1 MKKLGLALLLFVLG
15 LAPAQAQPINQYI
28 AAGAFPFQALGYC
41 QLTSLVT
48 AKAIT
53 TCSTQT
59 ATGTVSG
66 VPSGANIIEI
76 CVETQAIRYLDLNRV
91 PTSSVGMPA
100 ASGACYQYSSSTIGQ
115 LSFIEQTASAT
126 VDIYFFNGGRQ

>member
-1 MKKLGLALLLFVLG
+1 MCKLGLALLLTLLG
-15 LAPAQAQPINQYI
+15 LAPVQAQPIDRYI

-41 QLTSLVT
+41 QLTSLAT

-59 ATGTVSG
+59 VSATVSG
-66 VPSGANIIEI
+66 VPPGANIVEI
-76 CVETQAIRYLDLNRV
+76 CVETQAVRYLDLNRV
-91 PTSSVGMPA
+91 PTATVGMPA

-115 LSFIEQTASAT
+115 LTFIEQIASAT